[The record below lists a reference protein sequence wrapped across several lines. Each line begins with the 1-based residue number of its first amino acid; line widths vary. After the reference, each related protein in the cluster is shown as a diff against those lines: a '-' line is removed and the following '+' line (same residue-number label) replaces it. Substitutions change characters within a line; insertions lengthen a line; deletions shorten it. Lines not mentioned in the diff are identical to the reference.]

1 MSGSA
6 ALEYGF
12 PSTHST
18 NAVSV
23 TVYVLHTLYVAKKN
37 DHTTVHLVLEIL
49 SYCYAISIIL
59 GRLYCGMHGFFD
71 VAVGSVLG
79 AGLTALQCAYGEAFD
94 DWILSDS
101 WGNPLVL
108 VILVLLM
115 VRLHPEPADDC
126 PCFDDSVAFAGVLLG
141 VELGHWHYARSGFAW
156 DIPMPATVPFNLGR
170 LGWVKTCARIF
181 LGVLIVFAWRGLMKP
196 ALLKLLPPVFRVVEQ
211 FGLTLPRKFFMQA
224 SQYKSVPPLQRD
236 DNVIPSARDI
246 PSLLTSLRHP
256 RKRAVSIGPQS
267 EADAYETLNFRHKRR
282 RESLSSSALE
292 TPWKEAL
299 AASRTSA
306 VPDQKGRY
314 FSSVKCAGPPDAA
327 MVTSAAGARLLSSPA
342 APRVQSYG
350 RVTGVGEV
358 FVTLLTP
365 PASDTSAAD
374 DGGGREDELEDRE
387 LFSMLE
393 KPRIRYDVEVITKL
407 IVYFG
412 IAWLA
417 VEGNP
422 ILFELCGLGLGVGGC
437 S

>member
-23 TVYVLHTLYVAKKN
+23 AVYVLHTLYVARQN
-37 DHTTVHLVLEIL
+37 HHTTAHSVLRIL

-59 GRLYCGMHGFFD
+59 GRLYCGMHGFLD
-71 VAVGSVLG
+71 VVVGSVLG

-94 DWILSDS
+94 DWMLSDS

-156 DIPMPATVPFNLGR
+156 DTPMPATVPFNLQS

-224 SQYKSVPPLQRD
+224 SQYESVPPLQRD
-236 DNVIPSARDI
+236 DNVIPSAREI
-246 PSLLTSLRHP
+246 PSLLTLLRHP

-282 RESLSSSALE
+282 RESLSSSASE
-292 TPWKEAL
+292 TPWKEVF

-306 VPDQKGRY
+306 VPNQKGRY
-314 FSSVKCAGPPDAA
+314 LSSVKRSGPPDAA
-327 MVTSAAGARLLSSPA
+327 MVTSTAGARLLPSPA
-342 APRVQSYG
+342 ASRVQSYERMMG
-350 RVTGVGEV
+350 MGEV

-374 DGGGREDELEDRE
+374 DGGGGREDELEDRE

-393 KPRIRYDVEVITKL
+393 KPRVRYDVEVITKL

-412 IAWLA
+412 TPGSSLA
-417 VEGNP
+417 QYQIV
-422 ILFELCGLGLGVGGC
+422 
-437 S
+437 